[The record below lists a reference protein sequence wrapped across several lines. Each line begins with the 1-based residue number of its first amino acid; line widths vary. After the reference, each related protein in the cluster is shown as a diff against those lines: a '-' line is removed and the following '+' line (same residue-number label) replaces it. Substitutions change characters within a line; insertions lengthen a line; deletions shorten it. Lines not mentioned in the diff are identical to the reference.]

1 MKQLVEILLYLG
13 LRRQVEA
20 LATVILIAAV
30 VRVVLVEAPARLRV
44 TPCPVAP
51 QQVLHWVRIPVQ
63 YTAMLVGVRL
73 TPELLAQ
80 RQLVVEEELE
90 QLVLMKTVIILMVE
104 MVE

>member
-20 LATVILIAAV
+20 LATVILMATVLTV
-30 VRVVLVEAPARLRV
+30 VQVEAPARLRV
-44 TPCPVAP
+44 WPAPVAP

-73 TPELLAQ
+73 TPEVVAQ
-80 RQLVVEEELE
+80 RQLVVEVELE
-90 QLVLMKTVIILMVE
+90 QLVLMKTVILLMVE